1 MKITKLVLICLL
13 TFLAK
18 TTFAQY
24 THFLE
29 SGSIEFEKRINMFA
43 LIEKGITP
51 NTSSF
56 IIQAFEEFK
65 KTQSQFLTLKSAL
78 TFSND
83 KTLFVPVAN
92 DNNNLAINFFGQRPA
107 SSQINIVAN
116 DLTSKTSTIQ
126 KQVYDETFLISD
138 SLRKIKWK
146 ITDEMRDI
154 AGFQCRRANGL
165 MMDSIYVVAFY
176 TDLIPVSSGPESFS
190 GLPGMILGVA
200 LPYENVTW
208 FANKVTEK
216 PVSANNIAAPAK
228 GKPVNNAS
236 LKAILS
242 DLFKNQRSASDL
254 LKEYML

>member
-1 MKITKLVLICLL
+1 MKITKLVFICLL
-13 TFLAK
+13 TFLVK
-18 TTFAQY
+18 TTLAQY
-24 THFLE
+24 AHFIE
-29 SGSIEFEKRINMFA
+29 TGSIEFEKRINMFA
-43 LIEKGITP
+43 LIGKEITP

-56 IIQAFEEFK
+56 MVQAFEEFK
-65 KTQSQFLTLKSAL
+65 KTQPQFLTLKSTL

-92 DNNNLAINFFGQRPA
+92 ENNNPALNFFGQRPA
-107 SSQINIVAN
+107 SSQINIVAH
-116 DLTSKTSTIQ
+116 DLSTKTSTIQ
-126 KQVYDETFLISD
+126 KQIYDETFLVSD

-146 ITDEMRDI
+146 ITDELRDI
-154 AGFQCRRANGL
+154 AGYPCRRANGL

-216 PVSANNIAAPAK
+216 PISVNNTAPPIK
-228 GKPVNNAS
+228 GKLVNNLS
-236 LKAILS
+236 LEAILS
-242 DLFKNQRSASDL
+242 DIFKNRGSVSLL
-254 LKEYML
+254 LKEYIL

>member
-1 MKITKLVLICLL
+1 MKITKLVLICMLIMIGKPL
-13 TFLAK
+13 
-18 TTFAQY
+18 FAQY
-24 THFLE
+24 AHFIE
-29 SGSIEFEKRINMFA
+29 TGSIEFEKRINMYA
-43 LIEKGITP
+43 LIEKGVTP
-51 NTSSF
+51 NSST
-56 IIQAFEEFK
+56 IDIQAFEEFK
-65 KTQSQFLTLKSAL
+65 KTQPQFLTLKSTL
-78 TFSND
+78 NFSND

-92 DNNNLAINFFGQRPA
+92 ENINPALNYFGRRPA

-116 DLTSKTSTIQ
+116 DLTAKTSTIQ
-126 KQVYDETFLISD
+126 KQVYDETFLVSD

-146 ITDEMRDI
+146 ITDETREI

-216 PVSANNIAAPAK
+216 PVSANNVSAPTK
-228 GKPVNNAS
+228 GKPVNNLS
-236 LKAILS
+236 FQAILS

>member
-1 MKITKLVLICLL
+1 MKKTKLILMIMFIMVGKSLL
-13 TFLAK
+13 
-18 TTFAQY
+18 AQY

-29 SGSIEFEKRINMFA
+29 SGSIEFEKRVNMYA
-43 LIEKGITP
+43 LIEKGITQ
-51 NTSSF
+51 NSSG
-56 IIQAFEEFK
+56 IIVQAFESYK
-65 KTQSQFLTLKSAL
+65 KAQPQFLTLNSTL
-78 TFSND
+78 TFSKD
-83 KTLFVPVAN
+83 KSLFIPAAN
-92 DNNNLAINFFGQRPA
+92 ENNNLAVNFFGNRPT
-107 SSQINIVAN
+107 SSQINTVAN
-116 DLTSKTSTIQ
+116 DLILKTSTIQ
-126 KQVYDETFLISD
+126 KQVYEETFLVSD

-176 TDLIPVSSGPESFS
+176 TDLIPVSSGPESFT

-216 PVSANNIAAPAK
+216 PVSANNVTAPTK
-228 GKPVNNAS
+228 GKPVNNLS
-236 LKAILS
+236 FQAILS